1 MPDPHDNAKMTGDT
15 HPPDV
20 ESDLP
25 LKDETSDAAGTSRT
39 PRRDRGK
46 ATERG
51 EEEDRPGSGNRKSGA
66 LKDKDNETGAMR
78 DSGESPDENR
88 G

>member
-25 LKDETSDAAGTSRT
+25 FDDETSDAAGRSRT
-39 PRRDRGK
+39 SRRDRGK

-51 EEEDRPGSGNRKSGA
+51 EAEGGSGIRRSGV
-66 LKDKDNETGAMR
+66 LKDKDNETGDMR
-78 DSGESPDENR
+78 ESGESPDENR